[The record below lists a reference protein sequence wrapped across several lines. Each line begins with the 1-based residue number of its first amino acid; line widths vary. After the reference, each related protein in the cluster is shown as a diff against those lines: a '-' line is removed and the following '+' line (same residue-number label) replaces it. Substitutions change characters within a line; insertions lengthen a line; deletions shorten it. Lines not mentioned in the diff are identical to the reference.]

1 MSQDI
6 KLLLIIIS
14 LAVIGGIIGATLS
27 SNQHNACQ
35 AKGGQVVKTTSG
47 HVCAKLEVL

>member
-1 MSQDI
+1 MSQDT
-6 KLLLIIIS
+6 KLLIVIIS
-14 LAVIGGIIGATLS
+14 VAVIGAIIGATLS
-27 SNQHNACQ
+27 SNQRNACQ